1 MIIYTS
7 QSSSVVDRGD
17 FLSLSIVNGHAE
29 FSFKLGKRM
38 KPTIISSKFRID
50 DGNWHKIKV
59 LRKRRIGIL
68 QIDKDKPVKTRSPK
82 GGSVLNT
89 DGIIWIG
96 GKQGVPGNVPN
107 RFLQG
112 FDGCIRKVKI
122 FRRKLDLFRQGGNSN
137 LQQCSTN

>member
-1 MIIYTS
+1 MFIIILRTY
-7 QSSSVVDRGD
+7 
-17 FLSLSIVNGHAE
+17 
-29 FSFKLGKRM
+29 KLYSNRCFVLNQ
-38 KPTIISSKFRID
+38 FRID

-96 GKQGVPGNVPN
+96 TSK
-107 RFLQG
+107 FL
-112 FDGCIRKVKI
+112 C
-122 FRRKLDLFRQGGNSN
+122 
-137 LQQCSTN
+137 